1 MPVFNEASTIADVVA
16 RVQAVPLDHEI
27 VLVNDA
33 SSDGSAQIVDK
44 LASANVRVIHHPT
57 NRGKGAAICTAL
69 EAATGEAIVIQD
81 ADFEYDP
88 QDLPCLLALLTA
100 READVVYGVRSLA
113 SQKPIMRFGNWYV
126 TFITNLLY
134 RGHLR
139 DMETCYKMMSREIA
153 LSLQL
158 ECRRFDIEAE
168 ITAKVLQAVR
178 RSQSDRSR
186 GLLSDREVEVLKCLA
201 RGQTTAQIANVL
213 FISENTVKTHIR
225 HILEKMEVNN
235 RAEAVARAAQLDMI

>member
-1 MPVFNEASTIADVVA
+1 MSRIRLVVVDDHALFRRGLVGLLEEMSDFIVVGEAANGQDALPVIDKVKPDIILLDINMPVM
-16 RVQAVPLDHEI
+16 
-27 VLVNDA
+27 
-33 SSDGSAQIVDK
+33 DGIQT
-44 LASANVRVIHHPT
+44 L
-57 NRGKGAAICTAL
+57 AAIRKSQPEQKVLMLTISQNDDDL
-69 EAATGEAIVIQD
+69 IGAIVTGANGYILKNT
-81 ADFEYDP
+81 EP
-88 QDLPCLLALLTA
+88 
-100 READVVYGVRSLA
+100 DVLHNIIVQVA
-113 SQKPIMRFGNWYV
+113 AGNSV
-126 TFITNLLY
+126 
-134 RGHLR
+134 
-139 DMETCYKMMSREIA
+139 
-153 LSLQL
+153 LSP
-158 ECRRFDIEAE
+158 E